1 MIFLSTQMVR
11 FTAHRFPIFAFI
23 FLSCTPAAIAAA
35 GNGKRMAY
43 TEDVSF
49 PSCEFI
55 AVFPTKTRRT
65 LTNDGA
71 LATEMVI
78 SVQPEND
85 AVFRAECQ
93 PLSDRTLMLRGLRDL
108 LQRYIA
114 VLGLRGSEVSIRNGK
129 LGVVGTF
136 SGLKTDQMH
145 TFRFHGQYTVGR
157 HSAMYQMVVEPA
169 DSFPS
174 EKSRFFLDSVTKR

>member
-1 MIFLSTQMVR
+1 M
-11 FTAHRFPIFAFI
+11 
-23 FLSCTPAAIAAA
+23 AAA
-35 GNGKRMAY
+35 GNGKRMVY
-43 TEDVSF
+43 TEEVSF

-78 SVQPEND
+78 SVKPEND

-93 PLSDRTLMLRGLRDL
+93 PLSDKAQMLRGLRDL

-114 VLGLRGSEVSIRNGK
+114 VLGLSGSEVSIRDGT
-129 LGVVGTF
+129 LGVIGTF
-136 SGLKTDQMH
+136 SGLKTEQTS

-157 HSAMYQMVVEPA
+157 RSAMYQMVVEPA

-174 EKSRFFLDSVTKR
+174 EKTRFFLGSVKRR